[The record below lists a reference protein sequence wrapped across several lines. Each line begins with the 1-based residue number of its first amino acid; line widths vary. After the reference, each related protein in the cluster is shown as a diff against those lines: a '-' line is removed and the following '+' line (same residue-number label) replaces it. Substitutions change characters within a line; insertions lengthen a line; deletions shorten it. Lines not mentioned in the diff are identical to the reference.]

1 MDLSGARAVVTGAAA
16 GIGRAC
22 ARRFAAEGARL
33 VVSDIEA
40 NSLRAVAEESG
51 AVAIAADVGRAA
63 EVARLVEQ
71 AEAALG
77 GIDLFYSNAGIAL
90 EGGPEVADEAWDRMW
105 RINTMAH
112 VWAARY
118 VAPRMAERGGG
129 YLLSTASAAGLLM
142 EPGSAPYTLTKHA
155 AVALA
160 EWLAVNYRDRGLRVS
175 VVCPQGVNTAML
187 GDVGRGRSLVAG
199 DGILEPEQVAE
210 AVVVGIRAEEFLI
223 LPHPQVR
230 EYERRKT
237 ADRDRWLRGMARMI
251 RGS

>member
-1 MDLSGARAVVTGAAA
+1 MDLSGARAVITGAAA

-40 NSLRAVAEESG
+40 DSLRALAEEIG
-51 AVAIAADVGRAA
+51 ASPIAADVSRAA

-71 AEAALG
+71 AEATLG
-77 GIDLFYSNAGIAL
+77 GIDLFYSNAGIAF

-118 VAPRMAERGGG
+118 AVPRMAERGGG
-129 YLLSTASAAGLLM
+129 YLVSTASAAGLLM

-210 AVVVGIRAEEFLI
+210 AVVAGIRAEEFLI

-237 ADRDRWLRGMARMI
+237 ADRDRWLRGMARMV
-251 RGS
+251 RSS

>member
-1 MDLSGARAVVTGAAA
+1 MNLSGARAVITGAAA

-40 NSLRAVAEESG
+40 DSLRALAEEIG
-51 AVAIAADVGRAA
+51 ASPIAADVGRAA

-71 AEAALG
+71 AEATLG
-77 GIDLFYSNAGIAL
+77 GIDLFYSNAGIAF
-90 EGGPEVADEAWDRMW
+90 EGGPEVTDEAWDRMW

-118 VAPRMAERGGG
+118 AVPRMAERGGG
-129 YLLSTASAAGLLM
+129 YLVSTASAAGLLM

-210 AVVVGIRAEEFLI
+210 AVVAGIRAEEFLI

-237 ADRDRWLRGMARMI
+237 ADRDRWLRGMARMV
-251 RGS
+251 RSS

>member
-1 MDLSGARAVVTGAAA
+1 MITGAAA

-33 VVSDIEA
+33 VVSDIDEKG
-40 NSLRAVAEESG
+40 LRAVAAEVG
-51 AVAIAADVGRAA
+51 AVAIPADVAQAA
-63 EVARLVEQ
+63 GVARLVEE

-77 GIDLFYSNAGIAL
+77 AIDLFYSNAGIAF

-118 VAPRMAERGGG
+118 VVPRMTQRGSG
-129 YLLSTASAAGLLM
+129 YLVSTASAAGLLM

-187 GDVGRGRSLVAG
+187 GDVGRGRSAVAG

-210 AVVVGIRAEEFLI
+210 AVVAGIRAEEFLI
-223 LPHPQVR
+223 APHPQVR

-237 ADRDRWLRGMARMI
+237 ADRDRWIRGMSRMV
-251 RGS
+251 RSA